1 MTLLMPQTYLE
12 ALHTASKPLNFYKPE
27 MEAQLLSVEGVME
40 KYAAFFDDHKNMPYR
55 VQTIA
60 MRLMRHY
67 TEFCTGYAKF
77 MALKCMGK
85 DAEAKEAAIAF
96 LDDFGKWELAIE
108 HYYDHFMAR
117 NAINAIINT
126 KSDFDQ

>member
-1 MTLLMPQTYLE
+1 MATIIQYTLPQTTKICNRFDPFIFCN
-12 ALHTASKPLNFYKPE
+12 ALHE
-27 MEAQLLSVEGVME
+27 
-40 KYAAFFDDHKNMPYR
+40 
-55 VQTIA
+55 TIFHLDTIHLFQH
-60 MRLMRHY
+60 RFGGDEEENY
-67 TEFCTGYAKF
+67 CGGYAKF

-96 LDDFGKWELAIE
+96 LEDFGKWELAIE

-117 NAINAIINT
+117 NAIVNT